1 MSSGFVPA
9 GQSGAPPEATDAW
22 EKAKAEIEE
31 NRQRRTAAEP
41 GLQEGGKSLYEHLQA
56 NKGDCDPILLIYRLS
71 VTLAR
76 QSHLLHLMTL
86 ADHLVNSCP

>member
-1 MSSGFVPA
+1 MSSGFVSA
-9 GQSGAPPEATDAW
+9 GQSGASAEATDAW

-56 NKGDCDPILLIYRLS
+56 NKGDFNPILLIQRLS
-71 VTLAR
+71 VTLA
-76 QSHLLHLMTL
+76 QKGHLLHL
-86 ADHLVNSCP
+86 S